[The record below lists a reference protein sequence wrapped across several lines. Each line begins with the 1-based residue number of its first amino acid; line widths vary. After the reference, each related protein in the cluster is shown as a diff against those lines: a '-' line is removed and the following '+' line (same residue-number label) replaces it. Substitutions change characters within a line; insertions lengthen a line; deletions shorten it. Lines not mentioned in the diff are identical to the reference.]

1 MQLTWVDLTAFLGF
15 LVVVV
20 AVSLYASRREKSGED
35 YFLAG
40 RKLTWWL
47 IGFSLIASNISTEHF
62 VGMAGSA
69 FGSFGLA
76 VASYEWIA
84 VITLVIVA
92 WWLLPKFL
100 RAGIY
105 TMPEFLEY
113 RYNKETRTIMSVYL
127 MALTVIAV
135 LVTVLYSG
143 SRGLDGVFGFSG
155 MLEARYSLSPEQAQL
170 WAMWGGAWLIGIVAG
185 IYTIYGGL
193 KAVVWS
199 DLLQGSALMLGGA
212 IVLYLGLK
220 YVGGGSLG
228 DEGGVA
234 GGNLIDGW
242 QSFRASNAD
251 KLHTIKPASDPDMP
265 WTIMIVGIWIP
276 NFFYWGMNQFIT
288 QRTLGARSLADGQ
301 KGIFLACIMKLI
313 IPFIIVVP
321 GIIAFQTFGD
331 QILAQAAGDQA
342 KAGELA
348 YPFLIRQIMPPMLR
362 GVMLAALAGAVMSTF
377 NSGINSASTLF
388 TIDVYSKY
396 IRPRATALGQVK
408 AGRIATAVIAVVA
421 CLLAPLPG
429 RFEGVFNYIQEIWG
443 FISPAIV
450 AVFFFGLFLRKA
462 PAVSGKVS
470 LLLGPALY
478 ALFRVPGWIM
488 ADRGYA
494 IGDGGDVIRAMGDA
508 SPELITGPLATLFA
522 FTQITYL
529 HHMSIILGVLFVVM
543 LVMSIVN
550 PRTETTTL
558 PQAKIDLTP
567 HPRRYLYG
575 GMILA
580 ATVALY
586 ILFW

>member
-1 MQLTWVDLTAFLGF
+1 
-15 LVVVV
+15 
-20 AVSLYASRREKSGED
+20 
-35 YFLAG
+35 
-40 RKLTWWL
+40 
-47 IGFSLIASNISTEHF
+47 
-62 VGMAGSA
+62 
-69 FGSFGLA
+69 
-76 VASYEWIA
+76 
-84 VITLVIVA
+84 
-92 WWLLPKFL
+92 
-100 RAGIY
+100 
-105 TMPEFLEY
+105 MPEFLEY

-155 MLEARYSLSPEQAQL
+155 MLEARYSLPPEQAQL

-220 YVGGGSLG
+220 YVGGGELG
-228 DEGGVA
+228 GDGGVA
-234 GGNLIDGW
+234 GGNLLDGW
-242 QSFRASNAD
+242 QNFRASNTD

-331 QILAQAAGDQA
+331 QIIAQAAGDQA

-362 GVMLAALAGAVMSTF
+362 GVMLAALAG
-377 NSGINSASTLF
+377 
-388 TIDVYSKY
+388 
-396 IRPRATALGQVK
+396 
-408 AGRIATAVIAVVA
+408 RIATAVIAVAA

-443 FISPAIV
+443 SSRRPLSQCSSSACSCARPPRFPARSPCC
-450 AVFFFGLFLRKA
+450 
-462 PAVSGKVS
+462 
-470 LLLGPALY
+470 
-478 ALFRVPGWIM
+478 W
-488 ADRGYA
+488 DRRSMRSSA
-494 IGDGGDVIRAMGDA
+494 CPDGSWTPTDTP
-508 SPELITGPLATLFA
+508 S
-522 FTQITYL
+522 
-529 HHMSIILGVLFVVM
+529 
-543 LVMSIVN
+543 
-550 PRTETTTL
+550 RTVG
-558 PQAKIDLTP
+558 
-567 HPRRYLYG
+567 R
-575 GMILA
+575 
-580 ATVALY
+580 
-586 ILFW
+586 